1 MNSLEK
7 WISYDEYLV
16 ASCIEH
22 KLKNECKKVSNFAHK
37 KIQCQLIATV
47 KINIKNH
54 RTCTKFYKTKKKT
67 NNSKNDIIPNS
78 DMPNETSPHFLLL
91 IQGYLKLNPNQ

>member
-37 KIQCQLIATV
+37 KNTMSAYC
-47 KINIKNH
+47 NRKNQH
-54 RTCTKFYKTKKKT
+54 
-67 NNSKNDIIPNS
+67 
-78 DMPNETSPHFLLL
+78 
-91 IQGYLKLNPNQ
+91 